1 MTPHSKINSL
11 EFVAGVDEAGRGPLA
26 GPVIAAAVILDLNKN
41 IDGLADSKKLSEK
54 KREALFDIIRKEAV
68 AYGIGRA
75 DVHEIDQINILQ
87 ASLLAMQRAVNA
99 LSVRPTKVLIDGN
112 RCPQLDCLS
121 EAIIKGDEKVPSI
134 SAASILAKVTRD
146 REMVYYDSK
155 YPGYGFA
162 SHKGY
167 GTKKHMAALV
177 ELGITEIHRK
187 SFAPV
192 MNLPLFERSS

>member
-1 MTPHSKINSL
+1 MTPDSKINSL
-11 EFVAGVDEAGRGPLA
+11 DLVAGVDEAGRGPLA
-26 GPVIAAAVILDLNKN
+26 GPVIAAAVILDPNKN
-41 IDGLADSKKLSEK
+41 IDGLADSKQLSEK
-54 KREALFDIIRKEAV
+54 KRETLFDVIREEAL
-68 AYGIGRA
+68 AYAIGRA
-75 DVHEIDQINILQ
+75 DVNEIDEINILQ
-87 ASLLAMQRAVNA
+87 ASLLAMQRALKA
-99 LSVRPTKVLIDGN
+99 LPVTPTKALIDGN
-112 RCPQLDCLS
+112 RCPQLDCPS
-121 EAIIKGDEKVPSI
+121 EAIIKGDEKVSSI

-146 REMVYYDSK
+146 REMLYYDKK

-192 MNLPLFERSS
+192 MNLSSFERSS